1 MMLRKSIITAIPAN
15 PVQKFIRCGL
25 KGENVRITKKWGDY
39 FLFLKIIIATTASTI
54 KVAP

>member
-25 KGENVRITKKWGDY
+25 KGENVRITKKMGDY